1 MKERIEFLPT
11 KPLKADVLMEYE
23 QLRNEIDS
31 FEDLIYEWITDD
43 EKVDSMFIQLHNI
56 RNRLID
62 LQEFILKK

>member
-1 MKERIEFLPT
+1 MGERIEFLPT

-43 EKVDSMFIQLHNI
+43 EKVDSMFMQLHNI

>member
-11 KPLKADVLMEYE
+11 KPLKADVFMEYE

-43 EKVDSMFIQLHNI
+43 EKVDSMFMQLHNI

>member
-43 EKVDSMFIQLHNI
+43 EKVDSMFMQLHNI